1 VHLNRLESLSAALI
15 ELDEDLT
22 LALTREILAEGE
34 IAPVSILQTCQQAMR
49 VVGER
54 YERREYY
61 LAGLILAGEL
71 FEEVLGLVQPYQKEA
86 GGVEHAGTVV
96 LGTVAGD
103 IHNIGKNMF
112 GTALQTFGFTVT
124 DLGVD
129 VPVERFVEEVERVRP
144 DLVGLSGLITPA
156 FHSMKATVE
165 ALRARGSVL
174 ENIPPII
181 IGGATIDDKVCR
193 YAGADSWS
201 TDAMEGVRICQRLVA
216 ERGKRSL

>member
-1 VHLNRLESLSAALI
+1 LNGLESLSTALI

-22 LALTREILAEGE
+22 LRLTGEILAEGE
-34 IAPVSILQTCQQAMR
+34 VAPLAILQACQQAMR

-71 FEEVLGLVQPYQKEA
+71 FKAILDLVQPYQEDA
-86 GGVEHAGTVV
+86 QGVEHAGTIV

-103 IHNIGKNMF
+103 IHDIGKNIF
-112 GTALQTFGFTVT
+112 GTALRTFGFTVA

-129 VPVERFVEEVERVRP
+129 VSAERFLEEVGRLHP
-144 DLVGLSGLITPA
+144 DLVCMSGLITTA
-156 FHSMKATVE
+156 YHSMKATVE
-165 ALRARGSVL
+165 LLRAHAPALRYV
-174 ENIPPII
+174 PPIVL
-181 IGGATIDDKVCR
+181 GGATIDEEVCR

-216 ERGKRSL
+216 ARGKRSL